1 MPLSHIRVLD
11 LTRQRSGPTCIR
23 QLGDMGAQ
31 IIKVESPEDEDG
43 TNNRYTSDFQNLHPN
58 KRSILLNLKTEQ
70 GKQILFKLV
79 ERADVV
85 VENFRPDVKY
95 RLGIDYETL
104 ARINP
109 RIVYGSISG
118 FGQEGPYRAR
128 PGLDQIAQGLSGLM
142 SVTGLPGQGPV
153 RAGIPIAD
161 LSAGVML
168 AYGIVVALLERER
181 TGRGQWVHTSLLQA
195 MIRMMDLQTV
205 RWLQDGILPKQE
217 GNFHP
222 VFVPVG
228 ALRAKDG
235 MLNVQASNNRLFGR
249 LCKAIG
255 APELADDPR
264 FKEQKDRQ
272 AHRDE
277 LIALIEERLATRTVA
292 EWVEL
297 LNEAGVPCGPILNV
311 KETFENEQVQ
321 TLPMV
326 QQVEHPKLGTVK
338 ILGFGVNL
346 SRTPPRI
353 KTAAP
358 ERGEHTREILAELGY
373 SAAEIE
379 AFERAGVV
387 GDGRPVAT
395 GAEAHVV
402 DAN

>member
-1 MPLSHIRVLD
+1 MPLSHITVID

-23 QLGDMGAQ
+23 QLGDMGAK

-43 TNNRYTSDFQNLHPN
+43 TSNRHTSDYQNLHPN
-58 KRSILLNLKTEQ
+58 KRSILLNLKTER
-70 GKQILFKLV
+70 GKEVLFRLV

-85 VENFRPDVKY
+85 VENFRPDVKH

-104 ARINP
+104 ARVNP

-118 FGQEGPYRAR
+118 FGQEGPYRSR

-181 TGRGQWVHTSLLQA
+181 SGRGQWVHTSLLQA

-205 RWLQDGILPKQE
+205 RWLQDGIVPKQE
-217 GNFHP
+217 GNYHP

-235 MLNVQASNNRLFGR
+235 SLNIQASGNRLFGR

-292 EWVEL
+292 EWVEI
-297 LNEAGVPCGPILNV
+297 LNEAGVPAGPILNI
-311 KETFENEQVQ
+311 KQTFEDAQVR

-326 QQVEHPKLGTVK
+326 QRVQHPTLGEVK
-338 ILGFGVNL
+338 VLGFGVNL

-353 KTAAP
+353 TTAAP
-358 ERGEHTREILAELGY
+358 ERGQHTREILAELGY
-373 SAAEIE
+373 SAAEID
-379 AFERAGVV
+379 ALEREGVV
-387 GDGRPVAT
+387 GDPQRMARR
-395 GAEAHVV
+395 
-402 DAN
+402 